1 MKEKTRFIKRL
12 EEIMSEKGY
21 TQQKLAELLNISQ
34 TAISNYLRGD
44 RKPNYEMIL
53 LIGAYLDETPNE
65 LLGYDEKE
73 LRKYRKIL
81 IEERIKSS
89 NEFKTLCEES
99 VVRMSEEKKNS
110 REIEREIERLF
121 QKKYK
126 EFLET
131 YALQE

>member
-73 LRKYRKIL
+73 LLKYRKIL

-89 NEFKTLCEES
+89 NEFKTLCEET

>member
-89 NEFKTLCEES
+89 NEFKTLCEET
-99 VVRMSEEKKNS
+99 VVRMSEEKIS
-110 REIEREIERLF
+110 
-121 QKKYK
+121 
-126 EFLET
+126 
-131 YALQE
+131 

>member
-65 LLGYDEKE
+65 LLGYDE
-73 LRKYRKIL
+73 I
-81 IEERIKSS
+81 
-89 NEFKTLCEES
+89 
-99 VVRMSEEKKNS
+99 
-110 REIEREIERLF
+110 
-121 QKKYK
+121 
-126 EFLET
+126 
-131 YALQE
+131 

>member
-89 NEFKTLCEES
+89 NEFKTLCEET

>member
-89 NEFKTLCEES
+89 NEFKTLCEET
-99 VVRMSEEKKNS
+99 VVRMSEERKNS

>member
-89 NEFKTLCEES
+89 NEFKTLCEET

-110 REIEREIERLF
+110 REIESEIERLF

>member
-89 NEFKTLCEES
+89 NEFKTLCEET
-99 VVRMSEEKKNS
+99 VVRISEEKKNS

>member
-53 LIGAYLDETPNE
+53 LIGAYLDETRNE

-89 NEFKTLCEES
+89 NEFKTLCEET

>member
-12 EEIMSEKGY
+12 EEMMSEKGY

-89 NEFKTLCEES
+89 NEFKTLCEET
-99 VVRMSEEKKNS
+99 VAKMSEEKKDS
-110 REIEREIERLF
+110 QEIEREIERLF
-121 QKKYK
+121 QKKYQ
-126 EFLET
+126 EFLAA
-131 YALQE
+131 YALQG

>member
-89 NEFKTLCEES
+89 NEFKTLCEET

-126 EFLET
+126 EILET
-131 YALQE
+131 NALQE

>member
-12 EEIMSEKGY
+12 EDIMSEKGY

-89 NEFKTLCEES
+89 NEFKTLCEET

>member
-89 NEFKTLCEES
+89 NEFKSLCEET

>member
-89 NEFKTLCEES
+89 NEFKTLCEET
-99 VVRMSEEKKNS
+99 VVRMSEEKKNY
-110 REIEREIERLF
+110 REIESEIERLF

>member
-53 LIGAYLDETPNE
+53 LIGAFLDETPNE

-89 NEFKTLCEES
+89 NEFKTLCEET

>member
-89 NEFKTLCEES
+89 NEFKTLCEET

-126 EFLET
+126 EFLES

>member
-89 NEFKTLCEES
+89 NEFKTLCEET

-121 QKKYK
+121 QNKYK

>member
-81 IEERIKSS
+81 IEVRIKSS
-89 NEFKTLCEES
+89 NEFKTLCEET

>member
-1 MKEKTRFIKRL
+1 MKDKTRFIKRL

-89 NEFKTLCEES
+89 NEFKTLCEET

>member
-12 EEIMSEKGY
+12 EEIMSAKGY

-89 NEFKTLCEES
+89 NEFKTLCEET